1 MTAGVPDAEGAGDTV
16 TVGGFVRLHAP
27 PGVYSH
33 TAVPPPDEVPIVE
46 FVTVNCVGDTVAITM
61 FGMLRDVPFTV
72 LSPVTEPVWPLVKL
86 FAAVYVIVPLLPA
99 AAVTDAINAGGIV
112 MLVIVPLVIE
122 AVAVAVTP
130 PTPVGASSVTVG
142 AVAAV

>member
-16 TVGGFVRLHAP
+16 TVGGFVTLHAP
-27 PGVYSH
+27 PKLNPLAG
-33 TAVPPPDEVPIVE
+33 
-46 FVTVNCVGDTVAITM
+46 TVM
-61 FGMLRDVPFTV
+61 P
-72 LSPVTEPVWPLVKL
+72 
-86 FAAVYVIVPLLPA
+86 
-99 AAVTDAINAGGIV
+99 
-112 MLVIVPLVIE
+112 VIVPLVIQ

>member
-16 TVGGFVRLHAP
+16 TVGGRLHAP
-27 PGVYSH
+27 PKLNPLAG
-33 TAVPPPDEVPIVE
+33 
-46 FVTVNCVGDTVAITM
+46 TVM
-61 FGMLRDVPFTV
+61 P
-72 LSPVTEPVWPLVKL
+72 
-86 FAAVYVIVPLLPA
+86 
-99 AAVTDAINAGGIV
+99 
-112 MLVIVPLVIE
+112 VIVPLVIQ

>member
-46 FVTVNCVGDTVAITM
+46 FVTVNCVGDAVAITM
-61 FGMLRDVPFTV
+61 FGMLRDVPVNV
-72 LSPVTEPVWPLVKL
+72 LSPVTETVWPLVKL

-99 AAVTDAINAGGIV
+99 AAVTDAINVGIV

-130 PTPVGASSVTVG
+130 PTPVGGSIVTVG